1 MKIIQCTSCESK
13 MTLNSQGFNR
23 LNQLFIQCP
32 YCSSEFWMGFDENM
46 NLRAISNPKLTE
58 EIPVKIEEDNPPQ
71 TEEDISDKEENIPL
85 EIEDSIL
92 PQTEDHI
99 PVEME
104 KNIIADQ
111 DLNANKKNLSNLEV
125 IIIIVFI
132 FCALYLLFNY

>member
-1 MKIIQCTSCESK
+1 
-13 MTLNSQGFNR
+13 MTLNSQGYNR

-58 EIPVKIEEDNPPQ
+58 EIPVKIEED
-71 TEEDISDKEENIPL
+71 ISDKEENIPL

-92 PQTEDHI
+92 PQIEDYI
-99 PVEME
+99 PDEME

-111 DLNANKKNLSNLEV
+111 DLNANKKNLSNFEV

>member
-1 MKIIQCTSCESK
+1 MKIIQCSSCQSK

-58 EIPVKIEEDNPPQ
+58 EIPVKIEG
-71 TEEDISDKEENIPL
+71 DISDKEEDIPVKDENIPL

-92 PQTEDHI
+92 PQTADHI
-99 PVEME
+99 TDEVE

-111 DLNANKKNLSNLEV
+111 DLTANKKNLSNLEV